1 VYHLISHDEWHLL
14 SSDIVNAAKLSVT
27 EDFAAWTTGVTTG
40 TLSSGFI
47 LVFGPVA
54 GYYAGRAVHRKTVIK
69 TVKERLDRDG
79 DIRSVLRRWNE
90 QKFGPR
96 GFQAW
101 LELPVESG
109 ELKLET
115 TPKDKETPKKQRK
128 AEKKIATKIA
138 KRFRIAI
145 IPNSETLEQTPYT
158 GPWSPGSPVS
168 VARPTSRVVEAP
180 GNEHRDPV
188 ELRHDRDP
196 VELRQDRDPAE
207 LNIESEKTATDR
219 TNSIPVRLGSE
230 TASRANS
237 SEVTESDVAAAS
249 STRRR
254 VAVPGEELE
263 GIENRVELE

>member
-1 VYHLISHDEWHLL
+1 
-14 SSDIVNAAKLSVT
+14 VNAAKLSVT

-40 TLSSGFI
+40 TLSSGLI

-69 TVKERLDRDG
+69 TVKARLDRDG

-90 QKFGPR
+90 QKFSPR

-101 LELPVESG
+101 LELPVESS
-109 ELKLET
+109 EIKLET
-115 TPKDKETPKKQRK
+115 TPKSEEKPKKQRK

-145 IPNSETLEQTPYT
+145 IPNSETVEQIPSYT
-158 GPWSPGSPVS
+158 RPWSPGSSVS
-168 VARPTSRVVEAP
+168 VAVPTSRVVEAP

-207 LNIESEKTATDR
+207 LHIESEKTATDR

-230 TASRANS
+230 TASK
-237 SEVTESDVAAAS
+237 VTAAS
-249 STRRR
+249 SSRRR
-254 VAVPGEELE
+254 ATVPREELE
-263 GIENRVELE
+263 GVENRVELE